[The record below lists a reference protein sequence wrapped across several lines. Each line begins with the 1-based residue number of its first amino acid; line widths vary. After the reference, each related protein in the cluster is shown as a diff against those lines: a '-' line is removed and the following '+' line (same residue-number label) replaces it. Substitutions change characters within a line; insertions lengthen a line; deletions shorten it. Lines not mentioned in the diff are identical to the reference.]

1 MINRIV
7 QWGSLVF
14 IGSTLA
20 FLVLN
25 RAEAISDSS
34 AIERS
39 EMLLVGLSAVTLP
52 LALTKVVREGDPT
65 SRRNWALLVGL
76 CVMLVGLVFV
86 LTK

>member
-39 EMLLVGLSAVTLP
+39 EMLLVGLSIVTLP
-52 LALTKVVREGDPT
+52 LALTKVVREGDPK
-65 SRRNWALLVGL
+65 SRRNWSLLVGL
-76 CVMLVGLVFV
+76 CIVLVGLVFV

>member
-1 MINRIV
+1 VINRIV

-14 IGSTLA
+14 IGSALA
-20 FLVLN
+20 FLILN

>member
-20 FLVLN
+20 FLILN
-25 RAEAISDSS
+25 RAETISDSS

-39 EMLLVGLSAVTLP
+39 EMLLVGLSVVTLP
-52 LALTKVVREGDPT
+52 LALTKVMREGDPK
-65 SRRNWALLVGL
+65 SRRNWGLLVGL
-76 CVMLVGLVFV
+76 CVVLVDLVFV
-86 LTK
+86 FTK

>member
-1 MINRIV
+1 VINRIV

-25 RAEAISDSS
+25 RAETISDSS

-39 EMLLVGLSAVTLP
+39 EMLLVGLSVVTLP

-65 SRRNWALLVGL
+65 GNGSCHASAPAFRDEERATILQSA
-76 CVMLVGLVFV
+76 
-86 LTK
+86 

>member
-1 MINRIV
+1 MINRVV

-25 RAEAISDSS
+25 RVEAISDRS

-39 EMLLVGLSAVTLP
+39 EMLLVGLSIVTLP
-52 LALTKVVREGDPT
+52 LALTKVVREGDPK

-76 CVMLVGLVFV
+76 CIVLVGLVFV

>member
-1 MINRIV
+1 MINRVV

-39 EMLLVGLSAVTLP
+39 EMLLVGLSVVTLP
-52 LALTKVVREGDPT
+52 LALTKVVREGDPK
-65 SRRNWALLVGL
+65 SRRNWAFLVGL
-76 CVMLVGLVFV
+76 CVVLVSLVFV

>member
-1 MINRIV
+1 VINRIV

>member
-39 EMLLVGLSAVTLP
+39 EMLLVGLSVVTLP